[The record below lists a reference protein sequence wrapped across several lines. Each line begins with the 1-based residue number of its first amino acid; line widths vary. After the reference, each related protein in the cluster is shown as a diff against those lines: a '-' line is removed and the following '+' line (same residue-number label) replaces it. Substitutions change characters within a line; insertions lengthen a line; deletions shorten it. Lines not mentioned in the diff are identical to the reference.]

1 LQKSIPLL
9 IVRFKEIPTFN
20 SSYSSKLLEKVCIL
34 TYVNVATF
42 NYYLLY
48 LFINL
53 KKTFDMKKILS
64 LSLAAMLVF
73 GFAACKKNASNSTGT
88 NPFGNTTTTPTTPP
102 AADPLAEVGALPADY
117 TKKAILEEF
126 TGEWCGWCP
135 EGAEIM
141 NQNLAANPNTVVGI
155 AVHDG
160 DPMELPS
167 FNSWIKTLT
176 NVAGFP
182 NGSVNRADATGRSS
196 WTGQINTELAKV
208 ADLGMAIVSKTNGN
222 MVDIKV
228 FVGYKMALGTDK
240 LLTIAITED
249 DVAQSSPGAQ
259 GNYSATVVVDPNTWT
274 HSHVLRGFVTNE
286 QGDAIDMTS
295 PKNYT
300 IVEFKNVDLSSMNI
314 SNMANVEIAAFIH
327 SNTAPRDVFNAQKA
341 KLDETK
347 KWD

>member
-1 LQKSIPLL
+1 
-9 IVRFKEIPTFN
+9 
-20 SSYSSKLLEKVCIL
+20 
-34 TYVNVATF
+34 
-42 NYYLLY
+42 
-48 LFINL
+48 
-53 KKTFDMKKILS
+53 MKKILS
-64 LSLAAMLVF
+64 ISLSAMLLL
-73 GFAACKKNASNSTGT
+73 GFAACKKNNGNSLGT
-88 NPFGNTTTTPTTPP
+88 NPFGTHTNTPTTPPP

-117 TKKAILEEF
+117 TKKALLEEF

-135 EGAEIM
+135 EGAEVM
-141 NQNLAANPNTVVGI
+141 KSNLAANPNTVIGI

-167 FNSWIKTLT
+167 FNTWIKTLT
-176 NVAGFP
+176 NVSGFP
-182 NGSVNRADATGRSS
+182 NGSVDRADATGRGS
-196 WTGQINTELAKV
+196 WTGQINTDLAKI
-208 ADLGMAIVSKTNGN
+208 ADCGLAMVSKVNGSS
-222 MVDIKV
+222 VDIKV
-228 FVGYKMALGTDK
+228 FVGYKIAMGTDK

-249 DVAQSSPGAQ
+249 DVPQSSPGAQ
-259 GNYSATVVVDPNTWT
+259 HNYSANVVVDPNTWT
-274 HSHVLRGFVTNE
+274 HSHVLRGFVTGE

-314 SNMANVEIAAFIH
+314 LDMSKVEIAAFIH